1 MLRLFGEHK
10 ILCNTWIS
18 ELTMFLLLKL
28 ISLLVEK
35 NQVFSG
41 SKLEKLRRELA
52 QSVKGI
58 RLRTEGLFG
67 GNLNLQPLNQ
77 R

>member
-10 ILCNTWIS
+10 ILRSTWIS

-52 QSVKGI
+52 QSIKGI
-58 RLRTEGLFG
+58 RLRTEGLFWG
-67 GNLNLQPLNQ
+67 ILNLQPLNQ

>member
-1 MLRLFGEHK
+1 MLYLDIRINDVSPFE
-10 ILCNTWIS
+10 IDFSACRR
-18 ELTMFLLLKL
+18 
-28 ISLLVEK
+28 
-35 NQVFSG
+35 NQVFSR

-58 RLRTEGLFG
+58 RLRTEGLFWG
-67 GNLNLQPLNQ
+67 ILNLQPLNQ